1 MGFLSNIGGMLPAA
15 YAGFQ
20 KGVDDVT
27 ARQQREADAAYQQE
41 QRDRERQ
48 MTPLEDEIRKKRL
61 AAAGIKIDNELELAP
76 GQQELSLGQQRLGK
90 QELAHREKTNPLM
103 YEAEAWDALRKA
115 SGNKEAFVSAAA
127 TKLGESIYNND
138 LVGINVGV
146 KNMFDAG
153 LLNDVDGLKGVSAVR
168 SEMVQAPDGAVDF
181 RGQPV
186 AGKVIQT
193 TLSDGRKG
201 YIGTNHMLAQ
211 YAKQLQAADAAGAK
225 IIKPGEEWRTPSGR
239 LLAEGKEKV
248 YPGGVV
254 EDANGDFVRIPG
266 VGGAGTGSRSGAG
279 GKGPKD
285 AGTQAQDALEF
296 LTKSE
301 EFKSLT
307 TSQVASAQL
316 FTERA
321 VAAGVTPREAAL
333 IGVEVAKDP
342 AKAKTYID
350 ASGDVKSAYSDPNI
364 NGGRPIVLAAG
375 VSSLGEVAKTPEG
388 LKSVAAAVTGIL
400 DSQVRATEAR
410 TPEQQQAVRNQFIKA
425 AHNPADRAAL
435 LKAISGAGPEAVAAM
450 DKKLELLRLYGPKPT
465 TEKPSAGGSGDAQ
478 KKSAFGFG
486 GLGGSEKYA
495 PPADSPAG
503 RAQARQTE
511 LRAQRE
517 AMAQNDAAAKE
528 ELSKQFNADLRT
540 LAPVDLARKYD
551 PVRWSMKV
559 EDAAALQQAEKNIR

>member
-48 MTPLEDEIRKKRL
+48 MAPLEDEIRKKRL
-61 AAAGIKIDNELELAP
+61 AAAGIKIDNEMELAP
-76 GQQELSLGQQRLGK
+76 GQQERAR
-90 QELAHREKTNPLM
+90 QELAHLGKIDPLRRSTEEWNAIRESS
-103 YEAEAWDALRKA
+103 D
-115 SGNKEAFVSAAA
+115 NKQRFIESAVP
-127 TKLGESIYNND
+127 KLGEAIHTNNIAG
-138 LVGINVGV
+138 VNVGV
-146 KNMFDAG
+146 RNLFDAG
-153 LLNDVDGLKGVSAVR
+153 LFKDVDGLQSVTAAR
-168 SEMVQAPDGAVDF
+168 SEIVTAPDGATDF

-186 AGKVIQT
+186 KGRAIKV
-193 TLSDGRKG
+193 TLSDGRDG
-201 YIGTNHMLAQ
+201 FIGTDYMLAQ
-211 YAKQLQAADAAGAK
+211 YAKQMQAADAAGAK
-225 IIKPGEEWRTPSGR
+225 VIKPGEEWRTPSGR

-266 VGGAGTGSRSGAG
+266 VGGASTGSRSGAG

-301 EFKSLT
+301 EFKILT

-528 ELSKQFNADLRT
+528 ELSKQFNADLKT

-551 PVRWSMKV
+551 PVRWSMKA